1 MLKVIYFK
9 CSSTFGKYLTDN
21 FFSKYKD
28 YEKINVLDKYY
39 SFVCNNKNAMKNFED
54 IELILKDVEMV
65 FYLSNEDLFIKDEEK
80 FYFLM
85 YFNEKEDNK

>member
-9 CSSTFGKYLTDN
+9 GSSTFGKYLTDN